1 MNDADK
7 LKAVRKQL
15 ALTQSEMASKMG
27 YGSQQYVSLIENEER
42 NMSGVA
48 KRCLELLAEKHDI
61 EI

>member
-1 MNDADK
+1 MNDAQQ

-15 ALTQSEMASKMG
+15 GLTQSEMASKMG
-27 YGSQQYVSLIENEER
+27 YGSQQYISLIENEER

-48 KRCLELLAEKHDI
+48 RKCLQYLAELNGI